1 MRAELTLN
9 MAKLL
14 ALLLVITPIFL
25 ALETNATQAGMPHLH
40 PRMVK

>member
-1 MRAELTLN
+1 MRSQLTLN

-14 ALLLVITPIFL
+14 ALLLVITPILL
-25 ALETNATQAGMPHLH
+25 ALEANATQAGLPHLH